1 MRLSFT
7 KSFFMK
13 KIFLACVLWSFLG
26 FAQKGERM
34 FPVEYVLKSTNDT
47 IKTKIRNTGYYSN
60 KKYHFATIMF
70 KMLMVDEKGNKNW
83 VEPKDVKFIKITDP
97 ENITH
102 TYYASSDKLGVER
115 GLVEVLYEGN
125 KISWYRG
132 FSNSTLSISSQLKVF
147 GYVLDSSRKI
157 INIGLFDDSKKFI
170 KNKIINTDP
179 DLLAMWKSAKTD
191 ADFAKILEIYDR
203 K

>member
-1 MRLSFT
+1 
-7 KSFFMK
+7 MK
-13 KIFLACVLWSFLG
+13 EI
-26 FAQKGERM
+26 
-34 FPVEYVLKSTNDT
+34 
-47 IKTKIRNTGYYSN
+47 
-60 KKYHFATIMF
+60 
-70 KMLMVDEKGNKNW
+70 
-83 VEPKDVKFIKITDP
+83 
-97 ENITH
+97 
-102 TYYASSDKLGVER
+102 
-115 GLVEVLYEGN
+115 

-147 GYVLDSSRKI
+147 GYVLDSSGKV

>member
-1 MRLSFT
+1 
-7 KSFFMK
+7 MK
-13 KIFLACVLWSFLG
+13 EI
-26 FAQKGERM
+26 
-34 FPVEYVLKSTNDT
+34 
-47 IKTKIRNTGYYSN
+47 
-60 KKYHFATIMF
+60 
-70 KMLMVDEKGNKNW
+70 
-83 VEPKDVKFIKITDP
+83 
-97 ENITH
+97 
-102 TYYASSDKLGVER
+102 
-115 GLVEVLYEGN
+115 